1 MNRHALIFSVLVSGA
16 IAAPYPSLAA
26 HYEDPAAN
34 SLGADTSR
42 ATVGGS
48 IEPFIGKWKGPWR
61 LGMSSGSMLLVLSAD
76 PKNPGTVQITNIAK
90 FGAEPEPLTNVVVK
104 GKYLDIKAN
113 GADSGPLKIMLEL
126 GDSGQNVRGTMTYDG
141 FSQWFL
147 LKRVQ

>member
-1 MNRHALIFSVLVSGA
+1 
-16 IAAPYPSLAA
+16 
-26 HYEDPAAN
+26 
-34 SLGADTSR
+34 
-42 ATVGGS
+42 
-48 IEPFIGKWKGPWR
+48 
-61 LGMSSGSMLLVLSAD
+61 MSSGSMLLVLSAD